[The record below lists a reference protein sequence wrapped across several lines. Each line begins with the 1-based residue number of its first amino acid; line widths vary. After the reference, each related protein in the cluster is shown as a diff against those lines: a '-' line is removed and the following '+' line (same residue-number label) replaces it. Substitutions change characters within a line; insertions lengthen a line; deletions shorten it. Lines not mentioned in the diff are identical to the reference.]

1 MNTFLDLLITIGRFA
16 VGLWPLMFLAVLVGI
31 FKRKKGFG
39 AVLRASA
46 GALVFAW
53 GFFALLNLAFYI
65 FKLDTF
71 HLLPVDVNMKI
82 FLSVGLILLP
92 FAFAI
97 VLEQRYKRID
107 VETLEELKALSPSD
121 FEKLV
126 AETYRA
132 QGHKVE
138 IVGATGDHGI
148 DLVVKTRK
156 GETWLIQCKKYR
168 GKVGE
173 PVIRDFYGALRAS
186 DADAGA
192 VITTGLIT
200 TQARLWAEGKPIFLY
215 DGDEFLDVMRTTCIR
230 KSLPVQAIKKSTPL
244 VSAAPIS
251 MPMMQPA
258 YATATIASAPISV
271 AAEPRSVAPASFA
284 EANVMVETA
293 APMESAAPVAVAPMT
308 SVTVAAPVVSTDIPV
323 QYDEYP
329 PQDKRPF
336 MNLDAAPVCPAC
348 GVPML
353 LRTEK
358 HFFLKPKQEYIC
370 QNAPSCSETML
381 VD

>member
-1 MNTFLDLLITIGRFA
+1 MNTFLELLITVGRFA
-16 VGLWPLMFLAVLVGI
+16 VGLWPLMFLAVLFGVA
-31 FKRKKGFG
+31 KRRKGFG
-39 AVLRASA
+39 AVLRSSVN
-46 GALVFAW
+46 ALMFAW
-53 GFFALLNLAFYI
+53 GFFALLNLVFYF

-71 HLLPVDVNMKI
+71 HLLPVDVNMKY

-92 FAFAI
+92 FEFAI
-97 VLEQRYKRID
+97 VLENRHKRID
-107 VETLEELKALSPSD
+107 AETLEELKALSPSD

-156 GETWLIQCKKYR
+156 GETWIVQCKKYR

-215 DGDEFLDVMRTTCIR
+215 DGDEFLDVMKTTRIR
-230 KSLPVQAIKKSTPL
+230 KSLPVEAIKRPAPAAPVVAT
-244 VSAAPIS
+244 VSAAPIN
-251 MPMMQPA
+251 MPMMQPS
-258 YATATIASAPISV
+258 YASATIASAPVVSAPSYEYTPAKV
-271 AAEPRSVAPASFA
+271 A
-284 EANVMVETA
+284 
-293 APMESAAPVAVAPMT
+293 
-308 SVTVAAPVVSTDIPV
+308 VAAPVNAYVASSSVSVDTSV

-336 MNLDAAPVCPAC
+336 MNMDTAPVCPAC

-353 LRTEK
+353 LHTEK
-358 HFFLKPKQEYIC
+358 RLLFKPKQEYIC
-370 QNAPSCSETML
+370 QNAPSCPETMPL
-381 VD
+381 E

>member
-1 MNTFLDLLITIGRFA
+1 MNTFLELLITVGRFA
-16 VGLWPLMFLAVLVGI
+16 VGLWPLMFLAVLFGVV
-31 FKRKKGFG
+31 KRRKGFG
-39 AVLRASA
+39 AVLRTSVN
-46 GALVFAW
+46 ALMLAW
-53 GFFALLNLAFYI
+53 AFFALLNLAFYF

-71 HLLPVDVNMKI
+71 HLLPIEVNMKF

-92 FAFAI
+92 FEVAI
-97 VLEQRYKRID
+97 VLEQRHKRID
-107 VETLEELKALSPSD
+107 AETLEELKALTPSD

-132 QGHKVE
+132 QGHKVD

-156 GETWLIQCKKYR
+156 GETWIVQCKKYR

-200 TQARLWAEGKPIFLY
+200 TQARLWADGKPIFLY
-215 DGDEFLDVMRTTCIR
+215 DGDEFLDVMRTTRIR
-230 KSLPVQAIKKSTPL
+230 KSLPAEAIKKSTPA

-251 MPMMQPA
+251 MPMMQTA
-258 YATATIASAPISV
+258 FASATIASAPITTPSYDYIPAKV
-271 AAEPRSVAPASFA
+271 ATTPEPVTAYVASP
-284 EANVMVETA
+284 
-293 APMESAAPVAVAPMT
+293 
-308 SVTVAAPVVSTDIPV
+308 TVSLDIPE

-336 MNLDAAPVCPAC
+336 MNMDTAPVCPSC
-348 GVPML
+348 GIPML

-358 HFFLKPKQEYIC
+358 RMFFKPKQEYIC
-370 QNAPSCSETML
+370 QNAPSCSATLPLE
-381 VD
+381 